1 MTNKNKSNGIEYN
14 VVLSSVLSF
23 VKCKI
28 PKKQSEVLRII
39 HRVEGE
45 SNATSLITLISG
57 SLECSTSTSWNML
70 RALNKQGLIE
80 CGTAETKG
88 KLVRLT
94 QFGKIVIGGEE
105 NGKKELPKNGR
116 LS

>member
-1 MTNKNKSNGIEYN
+1 MTNKNKPNGIEYN

-28 PKKQSEVLRII
+28 PKRHSEVLRII
-39 HRVEGE
+39 YQVEGE

-80 CGTAETKG
+80 CGTKENKG
-88 KLVRLT
+88 KRVVLT
-94 QFGKIVIGGEE
+94 TLGKIVIGGEE
-105 NGKKELPKNGR
+105 NGKISKF
-116 LS
+116 